1 MIVLGS
7 VWLASLHVRGVASA
21 VGAGVPALIGRLP
34 RVDRAA
40 RLDALVAS
48 LGDGAAHETRDES
61 RASRAATFEAQLA
74 EALRDASSEAARAE
88 AANEALGDLGATL
101 ESRSKWSTAALRIV
115 LLGGLLCAALC
126 LIRQEFV
133 SAGIVAGM
141 IAVGAA
147 ATAWLGS
154 KASKMDKEHRK
165 TADRLVELLLP
176 DAPRETSNRGRFRDA
191 W

>member
-1 MIVLGS
+1 MLGS
-7 VWLASLHVRGVASA
+7 VWLATLHLRGVSGAIGAS
-21 VGAGVPALIGRLP
+21 VPALIGRLP

-40 RLDALVAS
+40 RLDAVLTSVPR
-48 LGDGAAHETRDES
+48 EN
-61 RASRAATFEAQLA
+61 ASRPTFEQSLA
-74 EALRDASSEAARAE
+74 EGLRAAQTDEARAD

-101 ESRSKWSTAALRIV
+101 ESRAKWSSAALRIV

-133 SAGIVAGM
+133 SAGIVAGI
-141 IAVGAA
+141 IAVGAGT
-147 ATAWLGS
+147 TAWLGRR
-154 KASKMDKEHRK
+154 AGALDKEHRK

-176 DAPRETSNRGRFRDA
+176 DVPRQTSTRNRFRDA